1 MNLIRISRKLGQRLN
16 ETALAMPE
24 VCVEGSTMAAMLRL
38 EMEEE
43 RGSFSDWYAG
53 QGGDAA
59 LGRTFE
65 RARSKFCSLDVDRI
79 INSTRLDDIFNE
91 IDNTNAYL

>member
-1 MNLIRISRKLGQRLN
+1 MSIGLTRRLS
-16 ETALAMPE
+16 
-24 VCVEGSTMAAMLRL
+24 G
-38 EMEEE
+38 
-43 RGSFSDWYAG
+43 
-53 QGGDAA
+53 GGDAA
-59 LGRTFE
+59 LGRSFE